1 MRVPSI
7 FSITGRLGAA
17 GVGLLIAVFLLPG
30 LRFSDA
36 SVFVEAP
43 ALRGDETDSLYHARR
58 SAMGTR
64 FDLYLYASGPERFNE
79 LFEAAYGEVKRV
91 EKNLSTYD
99 PTSELSRI
107 NAQAAEAP
115 VRTDPEVFGLLRE
128 AVQFSRRTDGAFDPT
143 VGPLVEAWG
152 FFREQGRVPSDER
165 LARARGQTGWAK
177 LALDSTR
184 RTVHFEADSLKVDL
198 GAVGKGYALDRVT
211 ALLRRQGVEA
221 ALVGMGTSTFYAIGA
236 PPDADGWL
244 IRVPSPVAD
253 SATVARVRLRN
264 EALSTSGGDEQQFTL
279 DGRTYSH
286 LLDPRTGRPVQ
297 GRLQTTVVAPRATDS
312 DALSTALFVLGPES
326 GREHILGKDGRE
338 ALFVEGRNEA
348 DRIVPV
354 TWSGALTTTHSVA
367 TNLEE

>member
-1 MRVPSI
+1 MRVPPV
-7 FSITGRLGAA
+7 FSKTSRLGA
-17 GVGLLIAVFLLPG
+17 VGLLLAVLLLPG
-30 LRFSDA
+30 SLSAEA
-36 SVFVEAP
+36 SVSMEVP
-43 ALRGDETDSLYHARR
+43 AVRGGEEDSLYHARR

-64 FDLYLYASGPERFNE
+64 FDLYLYASGSERFNE

-107 NAQAAEAP
+107 NVQAAEAP
-115 VRTDPEVFGLLRE
+115 VRTDPEVFGLLQE
-128 AVQFSRRTDGAFDPT
+128 AVQFSHRTDGAFDPT

-152 FFREQGRVPSDER
+152 FFREQGHLPSDKQ
-165 LARARGQTGWAK
+165 LARARAQTGWTK
-177 LALDSTR
+177 LSLDSTR
-184 RTVHFEADSLKVDL
+184 RTVHFEGDSLKVDL
-198 GAVGKGYALDRVT
+198 GGVGKGYALDRVA

-221 ALVGMGTSTFYAIGA
+221 ALVGLGTSTFYALGA

-253 SATVARVRLRN
+253 SATVAQIRLRN
-264 EALSTSGGDEQQFTL
+264 EALSTSGSSEQQFTL

-312 DALSTALFVLGPES
+312 DVLSTALFVLGPES
-326 GREHILGKDGRE
+326 GREHIVAEAGRE
-338 ALFVEGRNEA
+338 ALFVEGGTED
-348 DRIVPV
+348 DRVVPV
-354 TWSGALTTTHSVA
+354 QWSGTLTTTHSVS